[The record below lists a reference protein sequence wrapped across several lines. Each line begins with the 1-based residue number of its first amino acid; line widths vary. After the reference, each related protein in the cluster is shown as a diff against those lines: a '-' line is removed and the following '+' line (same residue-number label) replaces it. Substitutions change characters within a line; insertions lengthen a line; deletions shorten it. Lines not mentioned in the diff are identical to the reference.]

1 MRCRA
6 AEKRILW
13 SLDGRLDERKQA
25 ALDDHLGRCPACR
38 QMASEYRSM
47 LSLLRNGREEEP
59 PAAFWTRLE
68 PRLREE
74 ANLAPLVI
82 FERWSLR
89 SLPVFFILVLIAAGF
104 FVLTP
109 AQSEPWTSS
118 EVLLIENVNPMPEV
132 RTIFEAEKPAT
143 RNMRLIFVTLED
155 NGSAR
160 RQRP

>member
-1 MRCRA
+1 MRCRS
-6 AEKRILW
+6 AEKRILR
-13 SLDGRLDERKQA
+13 SLDGRLDERKQEE
-25 ALDDHLGRCPACR
+25 LDDHLGRCPACR
-38 QMASEYRSM
+38 QMASEYRAM

-59 PAAFWTRLE
+59 SVAFWTRLQ

-74 ANLAPLVI
+74 AALAPILL

-89 SLPVFFILVLIAAGF
+89 SLPVFFILALIAAGF
-104 FVLTP
+104 FMLTP

-132 RTIFEAEKPAT
+132 RTIFEAEQPEA
-143 RNMRLIFVTLED
+143 RNMRLIFATLED